1 MTLKELISGLSSDC
15 KAKDINF
22 SPPPPPPDAKLLL
35 SHPWAGLMSS
45 KTWALLCSAQ
55 LAHTGSSLFTA
66 LW

>member
-15 KAKDINF
+15 KAKNINF
-22 SPPPPPPDAKLLL
+22 SPPPDAKLLL

-55 LAHTGSSLFTA
+55 LAHTGSSLFTV